1 MPKLPKWLFG
11 GLPIACVLGFQIF
24 LNSQAIAVELVGRA
38 VLPASTFAPG
48 PTSAQLISGA
58 TNGIAVPFTNK
69 QPVQGFSAVLPGPK
83 PGTFLVTADNGFGG
97 KGNSPDFLLRFYA
110 VQPDFTTGQVFP
122 VNLKTGERLD
132 SFTSE
137 SFIQLN
143 DQAGKINFPIVA
155 DRAIYP
161 GSITATNPKGIV
173 VDPAIKSGRLLTGGD
188 LDLES
193 FRRVSDNSYWFGD
206 EFGPFLVH
214 VDANGQV
221 IDAPIPLPNFLGLGD
236 KSLVQSP
243 DNPNLTGTAN
253 LPSSRGF
260 EGMALNTSG
269 TKLYA
274 MLEGALVPDEQR
286 DRLLIHQFD
295 LATKQYTGKTF
306 SYRLENPNYFIGD
319 LTAINDNE
327 FLVIERDGKQGD
339 PNNPAFTV
347 PAQFKRIYKID
358 INKLD
363 SQGFVQKELLVDL
376 LNIADPTGIGGN
388 GTTNGRFTFPFVTIE
403 NILPIDNQTLLVIN
417 DNNYPFSVGRNPG
430 QADNTEFILI
440 KLDKPLALAAS
451 NATSVPESSNTA
463 GLGLVVLG
471 MLIALKRK
479 SRTETGFL

>member
-1 MPKLPKWLFG
+1 MRKLPRLLFG
-11 GLPIACVLGFQIF
+11 GLSIACALGLQLFA
-24 LNSQAIAVELVGRA
+24 SYQAIAVELVGRA
-38 VLPASTFAPG
+38 VLSANTFAPG
-48 PTSAQLISGA
+48 PTSGQLISSS
-58 TNGIAVPFTNK
+58 NGITVPFINK

-83 PGTFLVTADNGFGG
+83 PGTFLVMSDNGFGS

-110 VQPDFTTGQVFP
+110 VEPDFVTGQVFP

-137 SFIQLN
+137 SFFQLN
-143 DQAGKINFPIVA
+143 DKAGKINFPIVA
-155 DRAIYP
+155 DRAVYP
-161 GSITATNPKGIV
+161 GSITATNPNGIPV
-173 VDPAIKSGRLLTGGD
+173 APAIKSGRLLTGGD

-193 FRRVSDNSYWFGD
+193 FRRVSDGTYWFGD

-221 IDAPIPLPNFLGLGD
+221 IESPISLPNFLGLGD
-236 KSLVQSP
+236 KPLVQSP

-253 LPSSRGF
+253 LGGSRGF

-274 MLEGALVPDEQR
+274 MLEGALVTDQQR
-286 DRLLIHQFD
+286 DRLLINQFD

-306 SYRLENPNYFIGD
+306 SYRLESPSYFIGD

-339 PNNPAFTV
+339 PNNSAFTD

-358 INKLD
+358 ISKVD
-363 SQGFVQKELLVDL
+363 SAGFVQKELLVNL
-376 LNIADPTGIGGN
+376 LNIPDPNGIGGN

-403 NILPIDNQTLLVIN
+403 DILPIDNQTLLVIN
-417 DNNYPFSVGRNPG
+417 DNNFPFSVGRTPG
-430 QADNTEFILI
+430 QPDNTELILI
-440 KLDKPLALAAS
+440 KLDKPLALANS
-451 NATSVPESSNTA
+451 NATSVPESSTVA
-463 GLGLVVLG
+463 GLGLATLG
-471 MLIALKRK
+471 MLIALKRQPK
-479 SRTETGFL
+479 A